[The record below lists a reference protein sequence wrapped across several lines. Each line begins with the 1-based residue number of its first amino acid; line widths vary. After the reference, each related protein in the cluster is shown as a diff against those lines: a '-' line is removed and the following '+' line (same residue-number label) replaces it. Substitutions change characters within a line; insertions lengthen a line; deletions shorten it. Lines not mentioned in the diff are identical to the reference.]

1 MKTEHDS
8 GNPLSSSTREAL
20 RAQSSKRKARTEKTL
35 SLEGL
40 MNLPNNVIDLSSP
53 KQKRTTRGG
62 EAKNRGLLLSGSQIS
77 SKSIDLESSLEP
89 PATCTPH
96 ECLVII
102 DPGLKHAEENL
113 PSPDAEAPG
122 SGIHL
127 HPTLNVLTIPN
138 SVDPL
143 SKD

>member
-1 MKTEHDS
+1 M
-8 GNPLSSSTREAL
+8 
-20 RAQSSKRKARTEKTL
+20 EKTL

-40 MNLPNNVIDLSSP
+40 MNLPNNVIDISSL
-53 KQKRTTRGG
+53 KQKRTIRGG
-62 EAKNRGLLLSGSQIS
+62 EVKNRGLLLSGSQLS
-77 SKSIDLESSLEP
+77 SKSIDLVLSLEP

-102 DPGLKHAEENL
+102 DHGLKHAEENL
-113 PSPDAEAPG
+113 PSPDPEAPG

-127 HPTLNVLTIPN
+127 HHTLNVLTIPK
-138 SVDPL
+138 SFDPF